1 MLTASGLDEKSP
13 DVVKGHEDAEII
25 QRQLHFPDVKVSFFT
40 LFRFATAND
49 LIVIAI
55 STCCAL
61 IAGATIPLP
70 PIILGQISY
79 IFAGIENGGAIA
91 SDSNHLIS
99 VYSLYFVY
107 IAIGAFVC
115 WFVSTAGF
123 AYTGSKITRQI
134 KLRYMEAVLRQNI
147 AVFDDIGTGQLVA
160 QLGADLNI
168 IQDAISQ
175 KLSITISALGTL
187 LATYIVSFALS
198 WKLTFILIWSFFLSL
213 ILLYLGNK
221 IAVRYSEQSMEAQS
235 TGSSIAEEAI
245 GSIRSTTALGL
256 QKHIVDSY
264 DKYLAVAEKAK
275 ITLKTLMGTM
285 VAVTVGT
292 GYLNVALA
300 FWQGSRFLVEG
311 EVTFRAVV
319 AITLITKSAAFCVL
333 GVGQNAE
340 TFTTAIS
347 AAKRV
352 FQMIGRIPPIDSMS
366 EHGVMLDHVQGNIEL
381 RNIRHIYPSRPGVIV
396 ADDLSISFPRYKTTA
411 VVGASGSGK
420 SSITK
425 LLMRF
430 YEPMSGQ
437 LFLDDHNLQDLNLK
451 WLRRQIRLVNQ
462 EPFLFDTTIFEN
474 IAHGFVG
481 TQFETASSED
491 KQRRIEEAAKIAN
504 AHEFIEALPQGYQT
518 ITGTKGSKLS
528 GGQKQRIAIARA
540 LVAEPK
546 ILILDEATS
555 ALDTKTEAS
564 VQSALNASSTTR
576 TTIIV
581 AHRLSTVRE
590 ADNIVVL
597 KSGKVVE
604 QGTHTEL
611 MGRRGSYYE
620 LVKAQRAI
628 EEEEDTEQEEA
639 AVKQIST
646 TKTAIGKGD
655 ISDIEATEISP
666 EGEHPVR
673 EQSSSYSLLS
683 MVKFVLRLNA
693 KEWHYILLGLFCS
706 VIAGVEEPASA
717 ILFGKGVI
725 AISKPLSFAAQIRS
739 DAGFWAWMFFMLAL
753 VMILVFSVQGLVFA
767 YCSERLIHR
776 ARQLAL
782 KQMLRQEI
790 AFFDDKSNSAGTL
803 VSFLSTEAADLA
815 GISGGTLGMILIAV
829 STLISAFVVGVVFGW
844 KLALVCSS
852 VIPVLVASGCIGVWA
867 VGEFE
872 KLNEIYTKASSA
884 YAGEAVAAIQTV
896 AALTR
901 EAEVLQ
907 IYENIL
913 TASSREGLKSSLKAS
928 SVLALARA
936 GVTACMAL
944 GFWYGGTLFLEGQ
957 YSLLEFIVVYSS
969 IITSAYSAG
978 LIFSFTPDIG
988 KAKRSASGLQKL
1000 LDRKS
1005 SIDPASGE
1013 GGKPGNGKPQGSI
1026 EFKNVNFAYPTRLE
1040 HLALKNVSFKVSAGS
1055 SIALVGHTGCG
1066 KSTIVALLERFYD
1079 PNSGK
1084 ILVDGDSITS
1094 LNLSD
1099 YRRCIGL
1106 VNQEPTMLRGSIRM
1120 NLLAGNEE
1128 EVIPQAAI
1136 EKACKQANIY
1146 DFISSL
1152 PEGFDTVV
1160 GNRGD
1165 QLSGGQKQRLAL
1177 ARALVR
1183 DPAILILDEA
1193 TSAIDSQ
1200 GEALIQEALEKA
1212 KKGRTMISIA
1222 HRLSTVK
1229 NTDTIYVLDKGQIV
1243 EYGSHAE
1250 LMAKKERYYE
1260 LFTTNIDQS

>member
-1 MLTASGLDEKSP
+1 MLTASCLDEKSP
-13 DVVKGHEDAEII
+13 GVVKGHEDAEII

-49 LIVIAI
+49 LIIIAI
-55 STCCAL
+55 STFCAL

-79 IFAGIENGGAIA
+79 IFAGIQNGDAVT
-91 SDSNHLIS
+91 SHSNHLIS

-213 ILLYLGNK
+213 LLLYLGNK
-221 IAVRYSEQSMEAQS
+221 IAVRYSGQSMEAQS

-264 DKYLAVAEKAK
+264 DKYLDVAEKAK

-285 VAVTVGT
+285 VAITVGT

-340 TFTTAIS
+340 TFTTAIA

-352 FQMIGRIPPIDSMS
+352 FQMIVRIPPIDSMS
-366 EHGVMLDHVQGNIEL
+366 EHGIVLDNVQGNIEL
-381 RNIRHIYPSRPGVIV
+381 RNIRHIYPSRPGVVV
-396 ADDLSISFPRYKTTA
+396 ADDLSISFPRCKTTA

-430 YEPMSGQ
+430 YEPMAGQ
-437 LFLDDHNLQDLNLK
+437 IVLDEHNLQDLNLK

-491 KQRRIEEAAKIAN
+491 KQRRIEESAKIAN

-611 MGRRGSYYE
+611 MDCRGPYYD

-628 EEEEDTEQEEA
+628 EEEEDIDHEEEN
-639 AVKQIST
+639 VKQIST
-646 TKTAIGKGD
+646 AET
-655 ISDIEATEISP
+655 DIEKGEFSDTEVTEIP
-666 EGEHPVR
+666 PGEHSIQ

-683 MVKFVLRLNA
+683 MVTFVLRLNA

-717 ILFGKGVI
+717 IFFGKGVI
-725 AISKPLSFAAQIRS
+725 AISKPLSLANQIRS

-790 AFFDDKSNSAGTL
+790 AFFDDKTNSAGTL

-829 STLISAFVVGVVFGW
+829 STLVSAFVVGVVFGW

-872 KLNEIYTKASSA
+872 KLNEIYTKASAA
-884 YAGEAVAAIQTV
+884 YAGEAIAAIQTV

-901 EAEVLQ
+901 ENEVLK

-928 SVLALARA
+928 LVLALARA

-944 GFWYGGTLFLEGQ
+944 GFWYGGTLFLERQ
-957 YSLLEFIVVYSS
+957 YSLLQFVVVYSS

-1005 SIDPASGE
+1005 SIDPASDE
-1013 GGKPGNGKPQGSI
+1013 GGKPGNGKPQGFI
-1026 EFKNVNFAYPTRLE
+1026 EFRNVNFAYPTRLE
-1040 HLALKNVSFKVSAGS
+1040 HPALKNVSLKVPAGS

-1079 PNSGK
+1079 PKSGT

-1094 LNLSD
+1094 LNLSE
-1099 YRRCIGL
+1099 YRRCIGW
-1106 VNQEPTMLRGSIRM
+1106 LRRH
-1120 NLLAGNEE
+1120 A
-1128 EVIPQAAI
+1128 
-1136 EKACKQANIY
+1136 KQANIY

-1212 KKGRTMISIA
+1212 KKGRTMITIA
-1222 HRLSTVK
+1222 HRMSTVK
-1229 NTDTIYVLDKGQIV
+1229 NADTIYVLDKGQIV

-1250 LMAKKERYYE
+1250 LMAKKARYYE